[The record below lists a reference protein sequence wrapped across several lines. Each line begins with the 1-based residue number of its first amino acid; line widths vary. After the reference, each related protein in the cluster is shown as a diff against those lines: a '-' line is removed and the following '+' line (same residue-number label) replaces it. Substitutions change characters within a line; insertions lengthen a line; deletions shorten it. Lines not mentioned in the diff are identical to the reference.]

1 MLESE
6 LLVGTVG
13 WNHDDWVGGFYPDDL
28 PDDWRFGY
36 YTNRLRALLVPAD
49 HLEDPQVDPA
59 AWNDDLF
66 PGFRLVVE
74 WRVPVTGSMQSA
86 QALLERCTPVL
97 DNIDAW
103 LVTLAAP
110 ADAET
115 VSAIELLASRRPVC
129 LGGEN
134 NKPLAFDISAVTN
147 ATVCWQADREPRPQ
161 PGGRFMVALT
171 GETNPRTVRDMIDKI
186 DAWAKETGKVTGAA
200 LFFSG
205 NKAAETALQAR
216 TIAELMGV

>member
-6 LLVGTVG
+6 LLIGTVG
-13 WNHDDWVGGFYPDDL
+13 WNHDEWVGGFYPEDL

-49 HLEDPQVDPA
+49 HLEDPQVDTA

-66 PGFRLVVE
+66 PEFRLVVE
-74 WRVPVTGSMQSA
+74 WRVPVAEPMQSA
-86 QALLERCTPVL
+86 QALLERCAPVL
-97 DNIDAW
+97 ENIDAW
-103 LVTLAAP
+103 LVTLSAQ

-115 VSAIELLASRRPVC
+115 VSAVELLASRRPVC
-129 LGGEN
+129 LGSEN
-134 NKPLAFDISAVTN
+134 NKPLAFDVSAFTDATN
-147 ATVCWQADREPRPQ
+147 CWQADQEPRPQ
-161 PGGRFMVALT
+161 PGGHFLVALT
-171 GETNPRTVRDMIDKI
+171 GDNNPRTVRDMIDKI
-186 DAWAKETGKVTGAA
+186 DAWAKETGKVAGAA

-205 NKAAETALQAR
+205 KKAAETALQAR